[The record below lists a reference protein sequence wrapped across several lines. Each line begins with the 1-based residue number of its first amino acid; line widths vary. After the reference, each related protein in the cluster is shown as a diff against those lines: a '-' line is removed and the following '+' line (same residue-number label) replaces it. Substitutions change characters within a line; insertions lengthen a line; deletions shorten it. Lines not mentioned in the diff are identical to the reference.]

1 MKNIKIGTTF
11 LNTDN
16 AAGTYVTRPSG
27 RKVYIFKTCKVLSH
41 AGFLQGTNI
50 EVFNAITDKNEKIL
64 LDEEDVILGK
74 LIPDDKHNY
83 IFNRD

>member
-27 RKVYIFKTCKVLSH
+27 RKAYIFKTCKVIFH
-41 AGFLQGTNI
+41 AGFLEGTNI
-50 EVFNAITDKNEKIL
+50 EVFNAVTDKNEKIL

-74 LIPDDKHNY
+74 LISTDN
-83 IFNRD
+83 I

>member
-1 MKNIKIGTTF
+1 MENIKIGTTF
-11 LNTDN
+11 LNTDT

-27 RKVYIFKTCKVLSH
+27 RKTYIFKTCKVISH

-64 LDEEDVILGK
+64 LDAEDVSSGK
-74 LIPDDKHNY
+74 LIPMDNLT
-83 IFNRD
+83 

>member
-27 RKVYIFKTCKVLSH
+27 RKAYIFKTCKVISH
-41 AGFLQGTNI
+41 AGFLEGTNI
-50 EVFNAITDKNEKIL
+50 EAVNAVTDKNEKIL

-74 LIPDDKHNY
+74 LIPTDN
-83 IFNRD
+83 I